1 MFCSFL
7 VVDVGKVA
15 YIGSTPRPVAVTTRM
30 IALLVRNPYNKPLFA
45 TFTGWGLIW
54 ICLKDVSN
62 DFCLMGFG
70 PRFLERK
77 VV

>member
-1 MFCSFL
+1 MIAFL
-7 VVDVGKVA
+7 VG
-15 YIGSTPRPVAVTTRM
+15 
-30 IALLVRNPYNKPLFA
+30 NPYKPAFA

-70 PRFLERK
+70 PMFWREKLFGSKDSATLLAGRK
-77 VV
+77 